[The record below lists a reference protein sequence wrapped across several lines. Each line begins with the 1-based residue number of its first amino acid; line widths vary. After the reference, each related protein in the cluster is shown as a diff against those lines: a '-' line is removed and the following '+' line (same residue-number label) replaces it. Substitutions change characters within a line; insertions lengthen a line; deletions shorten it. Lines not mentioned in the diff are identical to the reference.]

1 MVGQQ
6 LPQHLDALQR
16 ANEVRLAR
24 SALKRRVTSGEV
36 AVREVLADVPPEAEN
51 MEAIDLLMAQHRWGR
66 TRSRRLLGEL
76 GIGEHRLLGALTE
89 RQRRALASRMP
100 VPLVQAA

>member
-51 MEAIDLLMAQHRWGR
+51 MEAIDLLMAQH
-66 TRSRRLLGEL
+66 
-76 GIGEHRLLGALTE
+76 
-89 RQRRALASRMP
+89 ALA
-100 VPLVQAA
+100 QAAGRVGHR

>member
-36 AVREVLADVPPEAEN
+36 AVREVLADVPPEA
-51 MEAIDLLMAQHRWGR
+51 QHRWGR

-76 GIGEHRLLGALTE
+76 GIGENRLLGALTE